1 MQINI
6 EDIKVKK
13 RIRHTVGNLEP
24 LKESMKRYGLLN
36 PITINSNNELIAGE
50 RRYQA
55 AKQLG
60 WTTINAVVVDTRDK
74 VTQLEMEL
82 EENNQRLPFTDEELL
97 EGYAQLE
104 KLKNPG
110 IFRRIINSVKDIFRK
125 VFVIAPEKNSER
137 KLVRARAL
145 SFLTILGLFFII
157 VGAVCAKNNL
167 ITDILHTILDLTGLV
182 LLLVGGFHL
191 ARWIASARRK

>member
-1 MQINI
+1 MQMNI

-50 RRYQA
+50 RRFQA

-110 IFRRIINSVKDIFRK
+110 IFRRFVNSVRGVFRK
-125 VFVIAPEKNSER
+125 MFVIAPAKNSEK
-137 KLVRARAL
+137 KLRI
-145 SFLTILGLFFII
+145 FLISLKKII
-157 VGAVCAKNNL
+157 Y
-167 ITDILHTILDLTGLV
+167 
-182 LLLVGGFHL
+182 
-191 ARWIASARRK
+191 